1 MHQGVPRIETR
12 VSERTR
18 KCVSISTRA
27 GQRSHWASDGVLKPL
42 LEGGLM
48 SIASLLD
55 EIKKHPDFEKVGMI
69 LCHNGVVRATARDG
83 REVKGLKVTVD
94 HAKLEQL
101 IIAQSQKPGIVD
113 IQVNIVEN
121 KNLAVGDDIMHLIV
135 AGDIRENVI
144 PVLKE
149 TLDAIKTQVTKKTEY
164 FMEP

>member
-1 MHQGVPRIETR
+1 MN
-12 VSERTR
+12 
-18 KCVSISTRA
+18 
-27 GQRSHWASDGVLKPL
+27 
-42 LEGGLM
+42 
-48 SIASLLD
+48 IANMLD

-101 IIAQSQKPGIVD
+101 IIEQSQKPGIVD

-121 KNLAVGDDIMHLIV
+121 KNLAVGDDIMHLMV

-144 PVLKE
+144 SVLRE
-149 TLDAIKTQVTKKTEY
+149 TLDAIKTKVTEKTEY
-164 FMEP
+164 FKEL